1 MTTRLTSGKT
11 FVTGDQVTAAGL
23 NKMVEEAKLTSNSVD
38 GSTVEVSDGV
48 LSVKSLGVTSTQIQN
63 NTITAGKLSNTLCS
77 AATDFA
83 GTLSGDDEV
92 LCEDIDSSVVQA
104 LPVKKIPALLTGD
117 ITVSSELDVDLAPSC
132 ISSRDTVTLAA
143 NDKVLVADTDGS
155 DALKRATL
163 TEVVAAANGGTVSA
177 IANPGYI
184 KFPGGFTVQ
193 WGNLEATTLKED
205 GSAETTTDNFGIA
218 FTTCFQVVAVI
229 SDSTIANA
237 HEHIISVDSFTTT
250 GLTIRHAGVGNA
262 STSLRVN
269 WLAVGVS

>member
-193 WGNLEATTLKED
+193 WGNLEAQTANTT
-205 GSAETTTDNFGIA
+205 SDNFGIA

-229 SDSTIANA
+229 SDSAIANA
-237 HEHIISVDSFTTT
+237 HENAISVDSFTTT